1 MTKAVLALNAGSSS
15 IKFAVYRAGDDGNG
29 LSLICKGIRDRRA
42 ADGQF
47 RIIDAKGKT
56 IADLKSASA
65 QGADPVVELLDKL
78 EPVIAGSEFAAVGH
92 RIVHGGPRFA
102 EPVVIDR
109 DVLAALDELTPL
121 APLHQPACLAPIKS
135 LLATRPALPQVA
147 CFDTAFHRELEPVYK
162 RFAIPDM
169 GEAVHR
175 YGFHGLSFEYVR
187 HRIDEPAARTVIA
200 HLGSGCSICAIRDG
214 KCVNTSM
221 SMTPLDGLMMATR
234 CGAIDPG
241 LLLYL
246 QKSKGLSVKELED
259 LLYYKSGLL
268 AVSGV
273 SADMRTLLAADDA
286 NAKLAVE
293 QFCARAAEYVA
304 VMATALGGVELL
316 VFTGGIGENS
326 APIRRDICQR
336 LQFLGV
342 ELDGAANEKNAAT
355 ISSSN
360 GRVAV
365 RVVPTNEEEVIAR
378 YTAGIA
384 MR

>member
-15 IKFAVYRAGDDGNG
+15 IKFAVYRGGDDRGD
-29 LSLICKGIRDRRA
+29 LSLICRGIRDRRA
-42 ADGQF
+42 SDGRFLIKNAD
-47 RIIDAKGKT
+47 GKT
-56 IADLKSASA
+56 IADLKSAAA
-65 QGADPVVELLDKL
+65 QGADPVVELLDRL
-78 EPVIAGSEFAAVGH
+78 EPIIPGTELAAVGH

-121 APLHQPACLAPIKS
+121 APLHQPACLAPIRS
-135 LLATRPALPQVA
+135 LLAARPTLPQVA
-147 CFDTAFHRELEPVYK
+147 CFDTALHRELEPVYK

-169 GEAVHR
+169 GEAVQR

-187 HRIDEPAARTVIA
+187 RRIDSGRTVIA
-200 HLGSGCSICAIRDG
+200 HLGSGCSIGAIRDG
-214 KCVNTSM
+214 KLVDTSM

-241 LLLYL
+241 VLLYL
-246 QKSKGLSVKELED
+246 QKSKGLSVGELED
-259 LLYYKSGLL
+259 ILYYKSGLL

-273 SADMRTLLAADDA
+273 SADMRTLLASDDA

-304 VMATALGGVELL
+304 VMATALGGLDLL

-326 APIRRDICQR
+326 APIRRDICKR

-342 ELDGAANEKNAAT
+342 ELDGAANEKGSAT
-355 ISSSN
+355 ISAS
-360 GRVAV
+360 GRAVAV
-365 RVVPTNEEEVIAR
+365 WVIPTNEEEVIAR
-378 YTAGIA
+378 YTAGIV
-384 MR
+384 MH

>member
-1 MTKAVLALNAGSSS
+1 MTKAILALNAGSSS
-15 IKFAVYRAGDDGNG
+15 IKFAVYRTGDDGDD
-29 LSLICKGIRDRRA
+29 LSLICKGIRDRRVT
-42 ADGQF
+42 DGHF
-47 RIIDAKGKT
+47 LISDAQGKT
-56 IADLKSASA
+56 IADQKSTSA
-65 QGADPVVELLDKL
+65 KGADPTLELLDLL
-78 EPVIAGSEFAAVGH
+78 ESTIPGTELAAVGH
-92 RIVHGGPRFA
+92 RIVHGGPRFS
-102 EPVVIDR
+102 EPVIIDQA
-109 DVLAALDELTPL
+109 VLTALDDLTPL
-121 APLHQPACLAPIKS
+121 APLHQPVCLAPIRS
-135 LLATRPALPQVA
+135 LLAARPALPQVA

-169 GEAVHR
+169 GDVVHR

-187 HRIDEPAARTVIA
+187 RRIEEPSRLAVIA
-200 HLGSGCSICAIRDG
+200 HLGSGCSICAISDG

-221 SMTPLDGLMMATR
+221 GMTPLDGLMMATR

-268 AVSGV
+268 GVSGI

-304 VMATALGGVELL
+304 VMATALGGLELL
-316 VFTGGIGENS
+316 AFTGGIGENS
-326 APIRRDICQR
+326 APIRRDICKR

-342 ELDGAANEKNAAT
+342 ELDLTANDRGSAT
-355 ISSSN
+355 ISN

-365 RVVPTNEEEVIAR
+365 RVIPTNEEEVIAR
-378 YTAGIA
+378 YTADIVA
-384 MR
+384 H

>member
-1 MTKAVLALNAGSSS
+1 MSLYSTNTTTIMRNTNPTRTMASLIRRLRSRRSS
-15 IKFAVYRAGDDGNG
+15 I
-29 LSLICKGIRDRRA
+29 S
-42 ADGQF
+42 
-47 RIIDAKGKT
+47 
-56 IADLKSASA
+56 
-65 QGADPVVELLDKL
+65 
-78 EPVIAGSEFAAVGH
+78 
-92 RIVHGGPRFA
+92 
-102 EPVVIDR
+102 
-109 DVLAALDELTPL
+109 
-121 APLHQPACLAPIKS
+121 
-135 LLATRPALPQVA
+135 
-147 CFDTAFHRELEPVYK
+147 TA
-162 RFAIPDM
+162 
-169 GEAVHR
+169 
-175 YGFHGLSFEYVR
+175 
-187 HRIDEPAARTVIA
+187 
-200 HLGSGCSICAIRDG
+200 
-214 KCVNTSM
+214 SM

-246 QKSKGLSVKELED
+246 QKTKGLSVKELED

>member
-1 MTKAVLALNAGSSS
+1 MSKAVLALNAGSSS
-15 IKFAVYRAGDDGNG
+15 IKFAVYRTGDDGDD

-42 ADGQF
+42 SDGHF
-47 RIIDAKGKT
+47 LIRDAEGKT
-56 IADLKSASA
+56 IADQKSTSPN
-65 QGADPVVELLDKL
+65 GTDPVVELLDKL
-78 EPVIAGSEFAAVGH
+78 EPVIAGAELAAVGH
-92 RIVHGGPRFA
+92 RIVHGGPRFS
-102 EPVVIDR
+102 EPVIIDQ
-109 DVLAALDELTPL
+109 DVLTALDDLTPL
-121 APLHQPACLAPIKS
+121 APLHQPVCLAPVRS
-135 LLATRPALPQVA
+135 LSAARPALPQVA

-162 RFAIPDM
+162 RFPIPEM
-169 GEAVHR
+169 GDGIHR
-175 YGFHGLSFEYVR
+175 YGFHGLSFEYVKR
-187 HRIDEPAARTVIA
+187 RIDEPGRPAVIA

-273 SADMRTLLAADDA
+273 SADMRTLLAARDA
-286 NAKLAVE
+286 NSKLAIE
-293 QFCARAAEYVA
+293 QFCARAAESVA
-304 VMATALGGVELL
+304 VMATALGGLGLL

-326 APIRRDICQR
+326 PPIRSDICKR

-342 ELDGAANEKNAAT
+342 ELDLAANEKSSAT
-355 ISSSN
+355 ISNSE

-365 RVVPTNEEEVIAR
+365 KVIPTNEEEVIAR
-378 YTAGIA
+378 HTSGL
-384 MR
+384 MSR

>member
-42 ADGQF
+42 TDGQF

-273 SADMRTLLAADDA
+273 SADMRTLLAADDV

-304 VMATALGGVELL
+304 VMATALGGLELL

-326 APIRRDICQR
+326 PPIRRDICKR

-342 ELDGAANEKNAAT
+342 ELDFAANDRGSAT

-360 GRVAV
+360 SRAAV
-365 RVVPTNEEEVIAR
+365 RVIPTNEEAVIAR
-378 YTAGIA
+378 HTAKVA
-384 MR
+384 MH

>member
-42 ADGQF
+42 TDGQF

-135 LLATRPALPQVA
+135 LLATRPTLPQVA

-187 HRIDEPAARTVIA
+187 RRIDEPAARTVIA

-246 QKSKGLSVKELED
+246 QKTKGLSVKELED

-360 GRVAV
+360 GRAAV
-365 RVVPTNEEEVIAR
+365 RVIPTNEEEVIAR
-378 YTAGIA
+378 YTARIA

>member
-15 IKFAVYRAGDDGNG
+15 IKFAVYRTGDDGDG
-29 LSLICKGIRDRRA
+29 PSLICKGVRDRRA
-42 ADGQF
+42 SDGHF
-47 RIIDAKGKT
+47 LIRDAEGKT
-56 IADLKSASA
+56 IAELKSASA

-78 EPVIAGSEFAAVGH
+78 EPVIAGTELAAVGH

-121 APLHQPACLAPIKS
+121 APLHQPACLAPIRS
-135 LLATRPALPQVA
+135 LLAARPALPQVA

-187 HRIDEPAARTVIA
+187 RRIDEPNRRTVIA

-246 QKSKGLSVKELED
+246 QKSQGLSVKELED

-273 SADMRTLLAADDA
+273 SADMRTLLASDDA

-304 VMATALGGVELL
+304 IMATALSGIELL

-326 APIRRDICQR
+326 APIRRDICKR

-342 ELDGAANEKNAAT
+342 ELDGAANEKGSAT
-355 ISSSN
+355 ISASS

-365 RVVPTNEEEVIAR
+365 RVIPTNEEEVIAR
-378 YTAGIA
+378 YTAGIVL
-384 MR
+384 R

>member
-15 IKFAVYRAGDDGNG
+15 IKFAVYRTSDDADD
-29 LSLICKGIRDRRA
+29 LSLICKGIRDRRVT
-42 ADGQF
+42 DGHF
-47 RIIDAKGKT
+47 LIRDAEGKT
-56 IADLKSASA
+56 IADQKSTSA
-65 QGADPVVELLDKL
+65 KGADPTLELLDLL
-78 EPVIAGSEFAAVGH
+78 ESTIVGTELAAVGH
-92 RIVHGGPRFA
+92 RIVHGGPRFS
-102 EPVVIDR
+102 EPVVVDR

-121 APLHQPACLAPIKS
+121 APLHQPVCLAPVSS
-135 LLATRPALPQVA
+135 LLAARPALLQVA

-169 GEAVHR
+169 GEGIHR

-187 HRIDEPAARTVIA
+187 RRIDDPSTPVVIA

-246 QKSKGLSVKELED
+246 QKTKGLSVKELED

-268 AVSGV
+268 GVSGA
-273 SADMRTLLAADDA
+273 SADMRTLLAAHDA
-286 NAKLAVE
+286 NSKLAVE

-304 VMATALGGVELL
+304 VMATALGGLELL

-326 APIRRDICQR
+326 PPIRRDICKR

-342 ELDGAANEKNAAT
+342 ELDLAANDRGSAT
-355 ISSSN
+355 IASSN
-360 GRVAV
+360 SRVAV
-365 RVVPTNEEEVIAR
+365 RLIPTNEEEVIAR
-378 YTAGIA
+378 HTADIV
-384 MR
+384 MH

>member
-1 MTKAVLALNAGSSS
+1 MTKAVLAVNAGSSS
-15 IKFAVYRAGDDGNG
+15 IKFAVYRTRDDGND

-42 ADGQF
+42 SDGRF
-47 RIIDAKGKT
+47 VIKDAEGKT
-56 IADLKSASA
+56 IADQTSTPAE
-65 QGADPVVELLDKL
+65 GADPIVELLDKL
-78 EPVIAGSEFAAVGH
+78 EPVIAGTELAAVGH
-92 RIVHGGPRFA
+92 RIVHGGPRFS
-102 EPVVIDR
+102 EPVAIDH
-109 DVLAALDELTPL
+109 DVLTALDDLTPL
-121 APLHQPACLAPIKS
+121 APLHQPACLAPIRA
-135 LLATRPALPQVA
+135 LLAARPALPQVA

-169 GEAVHR
+169 GDAVHR

-187 HRIDEPAARTVIA
+187 SRIDQPGRRTVIA

-268 AVSGV
+268 GVSGV

-286 NAKLAVE
+286 NSKLAVE

-304 VMATALGGVELL
+304 VMATALGGLELL

-326 APIRRDICQR
+326 APIRRDICKR
-336 LQFLGV
+336 LGFLGV
-342 ELDGAANEKNAAT
+342 ELDPVANDRGSAT
-355 ISSSN
+355 ISG

-365 RVVPTNEEEVIAR
+365 QAIPTNEEEVIAR
-378 YTAGIA
+378 YTAGVVVH
-384 MR
+384 

>member
-15 IKFAVYRAGDDGNG
+15 IKFAVYRVGEDGDD

-42 ADGQF
+42 SDGHF
-47 RIIDAKGKT
+47 LIRDAEGNT
-56 IADLKSASA
+56 IADQKSTPAR
-65 QGADPVVELLDKL
+65 GAEPVVELLDKL
-78 EPVIAGSEFAAVGH
+78 EPIIAGTGLAAVGH

-102 EPVVIDR
+102 EPVIIDR
-109 DVLAALDELTPL
+109 DVLAALEELTPL
-121 APLHQPACLAPIKS
+121 APLHQPVCLAPIRS
-135 LLATRPALPQVA
+135 LLAARPKLPQVA

-169 GEAVHR
+169 GDAVHR

-187 HRIDEPAARTVIA
+187 RRIDEPGRRTVIA
-200 HLGSGCSICAIRDG
+200 HLGSGCSICAVRHG

-234 CGAIDPG
+234 CGATDPG

-268 AVSGV
+268 AVSGF
-273 SADMRTLLAADDA
+273 SADMRTLLAADDVD
-286 NAKLAVE
+286 AKLAIE

-304 VMATALGGVELL
+304 VMATALGGLELL

-326 APIRRDICQR
+326 APIRRDICKR

-342 ELDGAANEKNAAT
+342 ELDIGANDRGSAT
-355 ISSSN
+355 ISASS

-365 RVVPTNEEEVIAR
+365 RVIPTNEEEVIAG
-378 YTAGIA
+378 YTAGIV
-384 MR
+384 MH